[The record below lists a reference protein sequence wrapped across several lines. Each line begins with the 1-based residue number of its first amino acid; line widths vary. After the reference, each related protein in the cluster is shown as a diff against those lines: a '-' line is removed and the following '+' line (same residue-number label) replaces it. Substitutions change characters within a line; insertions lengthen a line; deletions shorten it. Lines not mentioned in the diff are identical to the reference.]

1 MILARSQ
8 KSFYSS
14 IRVGIRYKTPNMVKT
29 EIEKKLLKK
38 CIKSMKFTK
47 KICNLGYYYIVYDL
61 TGAYKLPNFTQV
73 LRYCI
78 SR

>member
-14 IRVGIRYKTPNMVKT
+14 IRVGIRYKTSNMVKT

-38 CIKSMKFTK
+38 CKKSMKFTK

-61 TGAYKLPNFTQV
+61 TGAYKYTKFYSSLKV
-73 LRYCI
+73 LHK
-78 SR
+78 